1 VVAAGVRARRNLKQT
16 VASSNKRKPASSRR
30 VLPFLENAGRLAG
43 PHQRRVPTST
53 FVPFTSNVEII
64 AIGHRTLPKINWTHA
79 AHFATAL
86 WLIETGAGSTVP
98 AVIRAYNDSIGVANT
113 DNSGYHETITQASM
127 RAADTFRNARKHLP
141 LFRVCN
147 DLLVSYLG
155 RSDWLLI
162 YWSREVLFSIEARKV
177 WVEPDIRP
185 LPF

>member
-1 VVAAGVRARRNLKQT
+1 M
-16 VASSNKRKPASSRR
+16 
-30 VLPFLENAGRLAG
+30 
-43 PHQRRVPTST
+43 ST
-53 FVPFTSNVEII
+53 FIPFTSDVEII
-64 AIGHRTLPKINWTHA
+64 AIGHGLVDRTLPKINWTHA

-98 AVIRAYNDSIGVANT
+98 AVIRAYNESIGVANT

-127 RAADTFRNARKHLP
+127 RAAGTFRNARKHLP

-162 YWSREVLFSIEARKV
+162 YWSREVLFSIEARKE